1 VYGRVN
7 PSVFYTLFTFSSLW
21 GRLAERVGF
30 EPTYSL
36 LGRNPISSRTRYD
49 LFGTSPAHESTKN
62 PGLHQIQCVHL
73 RLSPAGNPDILGRVQ
88 GRGRALLAGVVAV
101 TPRCDFD
108 RGSLMSRQSV
118 YARMAKLSAIITVL
132 PASMA
137 AGWFLGYYVIDG
149 IFGTYPW
156 GAISLTLLGA
166 GAGFYEIIRIL
177 AIDRQDSGD

>member
-1 VYGRVN
+1 V
-7 PSVFYTLFTFSSLW
+7 
-21 GRLAERVGF
+21 AERVGF

-62 PGLHQIQCVHL
+62 PGLHQIQCVFRL
-73 RLSPAGNPDILGRVQ
+73 LSPAGSPDILGRVQ
-88 GRGRALLAGVVAV
+88 SRGRAVLAGVVAV
-101 TPRCDFD
+101 SPRCDFD
-108 RGSLMSRQSV
+108 RGSLMNRHSV
-118 YARMAKLSAIITVL
+118 YARIAKLSAIISVL

-137 AGWFLGYYVIDG
+137 AGWFLGYYVVDG

-156 GAISLTLLGA
+156 GAILLTLFGA

-177 AIDRQDSGD
+177 EIDRQDSRD